1 MKPVMEWFSRVV
13 LIVTV
18 CYVVVFGLIW
28 FLRPAR
34 ALASGFLLGGLI
46 SLYNVFHLSF
56 RLRIAGLRIQSGSRK
71 MAGLHMT
78 VRVLAI
84 VFGTLIV
91 YRFPTRIDYRSF
103 VLSLLFGYLLLVT
116 VMSYYYLKG
125 NGKTSSD
132 EGGEIHGSDSESEIS
147 RNDL

>member
-13 LIVTV
+13 LIVAV
-18 CYVVVFGLIW
+18 IYVSVFGLIW

-56 RLRIAGLRIQSGSRK
+56 RLRIAGLRVQSGTRK
-71 MAGLHMT
+71 LAGLHMT
-78 VRVLAI
+78 VRVLTI
-84 VFGTLIV
+84 VFGALMV
-91 YRFPTRIDYRSF
+91 YRFPTWIDYRTF

-116 VMSYYYLKG
+116 VMSYYYLRG
-125 NGKTSSD
+125 NGTTSSD

-147 RNDL
+147 RTDI